1 MEGTQDL
8 WSFERPYTKANGKSQ
23 FRIIAE
29 TGEVIATG
37 YCKRDENAKLMASA
51 PALRAERDALRE
63 ALTKAVEVIEKHVDI
78 NALGVDPQEGWP
90 HRDMYLHHMRTA
102 LSQ

>member
-23 FRIIAE
+23 FRITAE
-29 TGEVIATG
+29 SGEVIATG

-63 ALTKAVEVIEKHVDI
+63 AFNEILAFDNVGKETAEIAGA
-78 NALGVDPQEGWP
+78 ALAQ
-90 HRDMYLHHMRTA
+90 
-102 LSQ
+102 